1 MMVDSRTEEVDSK
14 KEDATHT
21 TLESSWSNG
30 NEREVD
36 ARTEEV
42 DSHTEEVDSK
52 KEDATHTTLEAS
64 GSNGNEQMMVET
76 RIHAQRRW
84 IHTPRRWIQRKRM
97 QRTGH

>member
-1 MMVDSRTEEVDSK
+1 VDSK
-14 KEDATHT
+14 KEDATHR
-21 TLESSWSNG
+21 TLEASGSNG

-64 GSNGNEQMMVET
+64 GSNG
-76 RIHAQRRW
+76 H
-84 IHTPRRWIQRKRM
+84 
-97 QRTGH
+97 